1 MAVAQRRGQVGPEA
15 GRPGSDRVRSRNEV
29 LLCGRVSAAPVER
42 ELASGDTIMTTRVV
56 VERGP
61 GSPTRSAPRFD
72 TIDCVAW
79 AARVQRSMR
88 VWLPGDLVRVEGS
101 VRRRFFRAGGGAVSR
116 VEVEVLA
123 ARRLRRS
130 GDPKVP

>member
-1 MAVAQRRGQVGPEA
+1 MAVSQRSPAGAEAPKPGP
-15 GRPGSDRVRSRNEV
+15 DQVRSRNEV
-29 LLCGRVSAAPVER
+29 LLCGRVSVAPVER
-42 ELASGDTIMTTRVV
+42 ELASGDTIITTRVV
-56 VERGP
+56 VERDP
-61 GSPTRSAPRFD
+61 GTRTRSAQRVD

-101 VRRRFFRAGGGAVSR
+101 VRRRFFRADGGAVSR

-130 GDPKVP
+130 GGPTRR